1 MKRACVVGALCAVSC
16 IPAAVHAGGSGPGW
30 EPEPQ
35 WSVLHFDSLERT
47 LARVTVISVVSTL
60 GQDASAGY
68 LRALETGEVWVC
80 IGMIL
85 ERLATLE
92 AVALGSGTFTLDD
105 TVDGMLSHQM
115 RHSGR
120 LWSFWNSLAAL
131 KLRAAG
137 ERWTDVFDEEVDRVL
152 REMEV
157 ALTPHL
163 RDETNE
169 W

>member
-1 MKRACVVGALCAVSC
+1 MRAMVGWAFCAASW
-16 IPAAVHAGGSGPGW
+16 IPTAVHAQSPTLGW

-35 WSVLHFDSLERT
+35 WSVQHFDSLEYT
-47 LARVTVISVVSTL
+47 IARISVISVVSSL
-60 GQDASAGY
+60 SDDASTGY
-68 LRALETGEVWVC
+68 LRALDAGETWAC

-92 AVALGSGTFTLDD
+92 EVALSGGKVSLAD
-105 TVDGMLSHQM
+105 TVDGIAAHQM
-115 RHSGR
+115 RHAGR
-120 LWSFWNSLAAL
+120 LWSFWYALASW
-131 KLRAAG
+131 KLRADR
-137 ERWTDVFDEEVDRVL
+137 ERWTDVFDEEVERVL

-163 RDETNE
+163 RDELNE